1 MNEKQL
7 YDRLSWLLV
16 NNEKGKRNAE
26 IEKVQL
32 ELLKNGVS
40 RLSSKYDKN
49 VVFDF
54 DGWNTSKK
62 PNGWFLTFDGEIK
75 LQSEGYNEWYDC
87 KKLDAVLNM
96 TVKGKSFTLF
106 FILKGV
112 EHQGGHQRNVKQEIG
127 GYSKAIQRN
136 KDNDVHFFFVMDGTY
151 INTRIEELDKC
162 EKYDLSN
169 TNTIESTI
177 EKFIIKNLE

>member
-1 MNEKQL
+1 MKEEQL
-7 YDRLSWLLV
+7 RDRLSWLLV
-16 NNEKGKRNAE
+16 HNEQGKRNTE

-32 ELLKNGVS
+32 ELLKKVVT

-54 DGWNTSKK
+54 DGWDTSKK
-62 PNGWFLTFDGEIK
+62 ANGWFLTFDGDIK

-87 KKLDAVLNM
+87 KKLDAVLNA
-96 TVKGKSFTLF
+96 TVDGKPFTLF

-136 KDNDVHFFFVMDGTY
+136 KDNDTHFFFVLDGTY

-162 EKYDLSN
+162 EKYDIST
-169 TNTIESTI
+169 TNTIESVI
-177 EKFIIKNLE
+177 ENFIIKNLE